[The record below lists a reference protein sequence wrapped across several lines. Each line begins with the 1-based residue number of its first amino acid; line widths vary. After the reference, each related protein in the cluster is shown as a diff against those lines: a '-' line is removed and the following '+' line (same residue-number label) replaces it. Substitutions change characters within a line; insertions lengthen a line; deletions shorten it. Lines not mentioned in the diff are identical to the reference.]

1 MGCPAVSRRRRN
13 FHVGVQKSLRGGSS
27 CSSVTTKVPG
37 LVGVSTGAATC
48 SRSCEA
54 LFFWG
59 CRALCTRA
67 WCGDGACSSRTWVVV
82 ELEVSNAESGD
93 EHVWLC
99 LISSARNRLP
109 PGAGSAMACLAK
121 VQVPA

>member
-1 MGCPAVSRRRRN
+1 MGCPAASRRRRN

-54 LFFWG
+54 LFF
-59 CRALCTRA
+59 L
-67 WCGDGACSSRTWVVV
+67 GAAHC
-82 ELEVSNAESGD
+82 AP
-93 EHVWLC
+93 EH
-99 LISSARNRLP
+99 
-109 PGAGSAMACLAK
+109 GAAMALA
-121 VQVPA
+121 VPVPGWWWN